1 MSETDP
7 LVHWARRAA
16 VKRFDPTRSVPSNQW
31 ESILRAIELAPSSYG
46 LQPYRV
52 VEIRDP
58 ARRRKLRAACYD
70 QPQLVE
76 SDRFLVFA
84 VATDFGKAH
93 LDAHLARTALARGAL
108 VETLAAYRTKVIER
122 VLDVLDRPALLAW
135 QARQA
140 YIGLAAAMYQ
150 AATLGIDT
158 CPMEAMV
165 LPEVDQILGLPQR
178 NLTAVVGL
186 AVGYRSADEAYSS
199 LPKVRLP
206 REEFFLEL

>member
-7 LVHWARRAA
+7 LIHWARRAA
-16 VKRFDPTRSVPSNQW
+16 IKRFDPTRSIPNNQW

-52 VEIRDP
+52 VEVRDP
-58 ARRRKLRAACYD
+58 ALRRKLRAACYD

-84 VATDFGKAH
+84 VPTDFGKAQ

-108 VETLAAYRTKVIER
+108 VETLSAYRTKVIER

-140 YIGLAAAMYQ
+140 YIGLATAMYH
-150 AATLGIDT
+150 AATLGVDT

-165 LPEVDQILGLPQR
+165 LPEVDQILEFPQR
-178 NLTAVVGL
+178 KLTAVVGL
-186 AVGYRSADEAYSS
+186 AVGYRSADDAYSS

>member
-7 LVHWARRAA
+7 LIHWARRAA
-16 VKRFDPTRSVPSNQW
+16 IKRFDPTRSVPNKQW

-52 VEIRDP
+52 IEVRDP

-84 VATDFGKAH
+84 VSTDFGKAQ
-93 LDAHLARTALARGAL
+93 LDDHLARTALARGSL
-108 VETLAAYRTKVIER
+108 VETLSVYRSKVIER
-122 VLDVLDRPALLAW
+122 VLDMLDRPALLAW

-140 YIGLAAAMYQ
+140 YIGLAAAMYH
-150 AATLGIDT
+150 AAALEVDT

-165 LPEVDQILGLPQR
+165 LAEIDKILGLSQR
-178 NLTAVVGL
+178 KLTAVVGL
-186 AVGYRSADEAYSS
+186 AVGYRSKEDTYSS

>member
-7 LVHWARRAA
+7 LLPWARRAA
-16 VKRFDPTRSVPSNQW
+16 IKRFDPSRSIPANQW
-31 ESILRAIELAPSSYG
+31 DSILRAIELAPSSYG

-52 VEIRDP
+52 VEVRDP
-58 ARRRKLRAACYD
+58 ERRRKLRAACHD

-76 SDRFLVFA
+76 ADRFLVFA
-84 VATDFGKAH
+84 LPTDFGKAH

-108 VETLAAYRTKVIER
+108 VETLSAYRNKVIER

-140 YIGLAAAMYQ
+140 YIGLATAMYH
-150 AATLGIDT
+150 AAALGIDT
-158 CPMEAMV
+158 CPLEAMV
-165 LPEVDQILGLPQR
+165 LPEVDRILGFPQR
-178 NLTAVVGL
+178 KLTAVVGL
-186 AVGYRSADEAYSS
+186 AVGYRSRDDSYSS

-206 REEFFLEL
+206 REEFLLEL

>member
-1 MSETDP
+1 MPETDP
-7 LVHWARRAA
+7 LLLWARRAA
-16 VKRFDPTRSVPSNQW
+16 IKRFDPSRRVADEHW

-52 VEIRDP
+52 IEVRD
-58 ARRRKLRAACYD
+58 AELRRRLRPVCFD
-70 QPQLVE
+70 QPQVVDA
-76 SDRFLVFA
+76 DRFLVFA
-84 VATDFGKAH
+84 VPTDFGKPH

-108 VETLAAYRTKVIER
+108 VETLSAYRAKVIER
-122 VLDVLDRPALLAW
+122 VLDALDRPALLAW

-150 AATLGIDT
+150 GALRGVDT

-165 LPEVDQILGLPQR
+165 LPEVDRILGLSQR
-178 NLTAVVGL
+178 NLTAIVGL
-186 AVGYRSADEAYSS
+186 AAGHRAAEDTYPS

-206 REEFFLEL
+206 REDFVLEL

>member
-16 VKRFDPTRSVPSNQW
+16 AKRFDPTRSVPSNQW

-93 LDAHLARTALARGAL
+93 LDAHLARTP
-108 VETLAAYRTKVIER
+108 AAPNSANAISNASDT
-122 VLDVLDRPALLAW
+122 
-135 QARQA
+135 RQ
-140 YIGLAAAMYQ
+140 
-150 AATLGIDT
+150 
-158 CPMEAMV
+158 
-165 LPEVDQILGLPQR
+165 
-178 NLTAVVGL
+178 LTA
-186 AVGYRSADEAYSS
+186 AESAPPLKETTK
-199 LPKVRLP
+199 PCERLL
-206 REEFFLEL
+206 RR